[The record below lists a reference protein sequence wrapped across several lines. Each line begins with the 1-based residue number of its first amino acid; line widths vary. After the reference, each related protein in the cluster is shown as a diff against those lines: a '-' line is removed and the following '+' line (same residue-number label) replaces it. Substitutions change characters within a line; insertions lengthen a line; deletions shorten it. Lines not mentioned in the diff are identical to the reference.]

1 MCPVRWKYL
10 FVEFE
15 ILFPDE
21 RTQFQGFGLVSFTR
35 MNTKW
40 CHQTDLKLGGGPF
53 ARSSI
58 SHVGKTL
65 HIHLPSQK
73 TLNIGSYPPVIT
85 SNRNHSQ

>member
-40 CHQTDLKLGGGPF
+40 CHQTDLKLGGVPF
-53 ARSSI
+53 CPQLMWGKHSTYICRLRKLSI
-58 SHVGKTL
+58 LGL
-65 HIHLPSQK
+65 ILP
-73 TLNIGSYPPVIT
+73 
-85 SNRNHSQ
+85 